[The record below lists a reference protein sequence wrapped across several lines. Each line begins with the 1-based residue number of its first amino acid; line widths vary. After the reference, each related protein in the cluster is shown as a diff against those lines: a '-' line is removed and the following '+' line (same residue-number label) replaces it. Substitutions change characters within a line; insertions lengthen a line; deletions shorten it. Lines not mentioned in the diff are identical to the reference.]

1 MRYRIVAVGKLRRKF
16 YQQGC
21 AYFGE
26 RLARLAQVS
35 VVEVKE
41 GRGATADE
49 VKAAEG
55 KALLA
60 QASGRLVALD
70 ERGRSWRSSELA
82 SPVADLDLRGESEL
96 TLLIGGAEGLSA
108 EVRAAV
114 QESWRLSELTLPH
127 DLARLVLLE
136 QLYRI
141 ESIRANHPYHRE

>member
-41 GRGATADE
+41 GRGATAEE

-82 SPVADLDLRGESEL
+82 SHVAELDLRGESEL

-108 EVRAAV
+108 EVRTAV

>member
-41 GRGATADE
+41 GRGATAEE

-82 SPVADLDLRGESEL
+82 SHVADLDLRGESEL

>member
-41 GRGATADE
+41 GRGATAEE

-82 SPVADLDLRGESEL
+82 SHVAELDLRGESEL

>member
-1 MRYRIVAVGKLRRKF
+1 VRYRIVAVGKLRRKF

-41 GRGATADE
+41 GRGATAEE

-82 SPVADLDLRGESEL
+82 SHVAELDLRGESEL

-108 EVRAAV
+108 EVRTAV